1 MTRQRYNITESL
13 NRILRILENKPL
25 PTDAPETVTGELTSW
40 NDALSDIA
48 ELLASSLPGE
58 SAVLPPSISVPVTNI
73 PTGSFSSPTH
83 THTQYV
89 INFYDDSVY
98 KGTGTSVRYN
108 SNLDVQVTGTSMFV
122 DVSSNPSFTTEKI
135 GTSPNYA
142 YFGADGTFRLTG
154 SATAFEDLRVDGL
167 NTRAGVVA
175 PTDET
180 GFRGNSA
187 FQVRNFVHNQA
198 DEVQFDVQ
206 FPHAWNAG
214 STISPHVHFSPWI
227 TGTASVQAVRFILD
241 FYWGNIDEPFPT
253 GSSTFAME
261 YTWTG
266 SFQWKHLIA
275 EHVGTDLSGAGKGFS
290 SIMKCRLYRD
300 NTITN
305 NLAGKATLL
314 YFDIHYE
321 VDAFGSS
328 QEYVK

>member
-13 NRILRILENKPL
+13 NRILRLFENKPI
-25 PTDAPETVTGELTSW
+25 PTDSPESITGEVLSH
-40 NDALSDIA
+40 NDALADIA
-48 ELLASSLPGE
+48 ELFAGSLPGE
-58 SAVLPPSISVPVTNI
+58 SAILPPAIVVTSTNI
-73 PTGSFSSPTH
+73 ATGTYSAPSH

-89 INFYDDSVY
+89 MNFYDDAVY

-108 SNLDVQVTGTSMFV
+108 SNLGVQVTGTSMFI
-122 DVSSNPSFTTEKI
+122 DVSSNPTFTTEII

-142 YFGADGTFRLTG
+142 YFGSDGTFRLTG

-167 NTRAGVVA
+167 NTRTGVVA

-180 GFRGNSA
+180 GFRGNSN
-187 FQVRNFVHNQA
+187 FYVRNFVHNQA

-241 FYWGNIDEPFPT
+241 YYWGNIDEPFPT

-314 YFDIHYE
+314 YFDIHYQS
-321 VDAFGSS
+321 DGFGS
-328 QEYVK
+328 QKNTQK

>member
-48 ELLASSLPGE
+48 ELLADSLPNE
-58 SAVLPPSISVPVTNI
+58 HAIMPPAMAISI
-73 PTGSFSSPTH
+73 TGSTVASPLN
-83 THTQYV
+83 V
-89 INFYDDSVY
+89 GF
-98 KGTGTSVRYN
+98 
-108 SNLDVQVTGTSMFV
+108 
-122 DVSSNPSFTTEKI
+122 P
-135 GTSPNYA
+135 PNYA
-142 YFGADGTFRLTG
+142 YFLTDGTFRVTG
-154 SATAFEDLRVDGL
+154 SATAWEDLRVDGL

-206 FPHAWNAG
+206 FPHTWNVG
-214 STISPHVHFSPWI
+214 STVSPHVHFSPWI

-241 FYWGNIDEPFPT
+241 YYWGNIDEVFPT
-253 GSSTFAME
+253 GSSTFVME

-275 EHVGTDLSGAGKGFS
+275 EHVGTDLSGAGKNFS

-321 VDAFGSS
+321 VDSMGSS